1 MMYCPRCGT
10 DNLNGASFCR
20 ACGADIRLVPQAMTG
35 HLPTATGKEAVT
47 GGGQLAPPVKSASPA
62 RVEKAFENIFLG
74 LAFLL
79 IFSAGLLFFRGGF
92 MMWIWFIIPAFAC
105 IGSGAGQ
112 YLRYKDERG
121 RQAGQP
127 LVSDMRL
134 GGAPHIDDQTTRP
147 ALKERNTSE
156 MFSFDRKSPPASVTE
171 GTTRYLDAERR
182 ESPTARTQNE
192 QAE

>member
-35 HLPTATGKEAVT
+35 RLPTATGKEALT
-47 GGGQLAPPVKSASPA
+47 GGSQLAPPVKSESPA
-62 RVEKAFENIFLG
+62 KVEKAFENIFIG

-92 MMWIWFIIPAFAC
+92 MIWIWFIIPAFAC
-105 IGSGAGQ
+105 IGSGVGQ
-112 YLRYKDERG
+112 YFRYKDERG
-121 RQAGQP
+121 RQGGQP
-127 LVSDMRL
+127 FVSDTRL
-134 GGAPHIDDQTTRP
+134 EGAHIVDQTTRP
-147 ALKERNTSE
+147 ELTERNTSE
-156 MFSFDRKSPPASVTE
+156 MFSFDKKSPPASVTE

-182 ESPTARTQNE
+182 ESSTARTQNE
-192 QAE
+192 RAE